1 MAKKKKKLIKYN
13 QTIRKIF
20 GGEGFDEGITRVPLD
35 NLIEMAMILS
45 LKERHLTKADL
56 VRAFRRLWSNGDTAD
71 RAIITEYLKSL
82 DTTFKADKTIT
93 SNEARREKI
102 DEILAQIEHTPGEE
116 VAIKEQFEEVKLK
129 KITPQRIARALM
141 RLRNAQKRGTL
152 EERFDGAFDD
162 DGNFVFFHSFAFEI
176 FEERFHKILQ
186 LSCRPFED
194 EEILKLSED
203 VLGGKLEKCKEEAI
217 QKKRE
222 EIDRFLEIASKP
234 NRYLDKERIIHTLKR
249 IPEQCDFAF
258 VPLPE
263 RDLRDILFK
272 VFEIADIEFLSEA
285 LRLFK
290 KTDKMLF
297 ENPEWK
303 VSYRLM
309 LEVEKR
315 WIYQAVW
322 ESEPLPVDEDFET
335 RRVEVEAQFDA
346 ELTALKDALLHEAEG
361 LDMRADEIET
371 IIAHAVIDAIAQKE
385 ILEIPYKTLKTIN
398 RHFARQIEG
407 LKLKKQREE
416 LLARTIRDFKN
427 LFPLARE
434 MDRKLIFHLGPT
446 NSGKTYAAMQKL
458 KEADTGYYLAPL
470 RLLALE
476 GYESLKNAGLQASLV
491 TGEEQLIDEEA
502 AHISST
508 IEMANFQV
516 DVDVCVIDEVQ
527 MIADSDRGWAW
538 ANAIIGIPA
547 HTVIMT
553 GSEDA
558 LEAVQELAE
567 WLDEELEVVRFE
579 RKAPLILNHRPTSL
593 KKLEPSTA
601 IVAFSRR
608 DVLALK
614 EQLSGRYDVSVVYGN
629 LSPEVRREEARR
641 FREGESQILVATDA
655 IAMGLNLP
663 IQTILFARDS
673 KFDGQSRRLLTPS
686 EIRQIAGRAGRY
698 GLHEEGYVGA
708 LTGPVLNTVTELIDE
723 PSPPIHGPYRV
734 MANFEHI
741 DLIARIVETESL
753 SEILSFFVKHMR
765 FDGPF
770 VAANIENMLEIAKM
784 VDLYKLDLKTKYH
797 LACAPLGIGSPY
809 LESVFHRYLIALERQ
824 EPIPFQLPDRLPP
837 VAQTSDMLFEA
848 EEMVKEV
855 SLYLWLSYRFPES
868 FVDTENAL
876 RAREILN
883 AFIERS
889 LRKGVFARAC
899 KRCGKPL
906 PPNFKF
912 GICQECFR
920 GGRQIRRYAGK

>member
-1 MAKKKKKLIKYN
+1 MAKKKKKFIKYN

-45 LKERHLTKADL
+45 LKEQHLTKADL
-56 VRAFRRLWSNGDTAD
+56 VRAFRRLWSSGDVAD
-71 RAIITEYLKSL
+71 RALITEYLKSL
-82 DTTFKADKTIT
+82 DTTFKSDKSVT
-93 SNEARREKI
+93 SNEARMEKI
-102 DEILAQIEHTPGEE
+102 DEILAQIEHTPAEE
-116 VAIKEQFEEVKLK
+116 VALKEQFEEVRLK
-129 KITPQRIARALM
+129 KITPKRIAKALLK
-141 RLRNAQKRGTL
+141 LRNAKKRSRL
-152 EERFDGAFDD
+152 EEAFDGSFDEA
-162 DGNFVFFHSFAFEI
+162 GRFLFFHSFRFRI
-176 FEERFHKILQ
+176 FEEDFHKIVQ
-186 LSCRPFED
+186 LTCMPFED
-194 EEILKLSED
+194 EEIAHLDEAALKERL
-203 VLGGKLEKCKEEAI
+203 KQCKEKAI
-217 QKKRE
+217 EKKRR
-222 EIDRFLEIASKP
+222 EIDLFLQKASGP
-234 NRYLDKERIIHTLKR
+234 NRYLSQEEVLQTIKR
-249 IPEQCDFAF
+249 IPEECDFLF
-258 VPLPE
+258 VPVPE
-263 RDLRDILFK
+263 PFLRRILFEQ
-272 VFEIADIEFLSEA
+272 FEISEA
-285 LRLFK
+285 EMLAESIRLFRDME
-290 KTDKMLF
+290 KTLF
-297 ENPEWK
+297 GKEEWRVRYK
-303 VSYRLM
+303 LV
-309 LEVEKR
+309 LEVQKR
-315 WIYQAVW
+315 WLYQSIWDNA
-322 ESEPLPVDEDFET
+322 PLQIDEDFEL

-346 ELTALKDALLHEAEG
+346 ELAALKSALLHEAEG
-361 LDMRADEIET
+361 LDLHEEEIET
-371 IIAHAVIDAIAQKE
+371 IIAHAIIDAIARKE

-434 MDRKLIFHLGPT
+434 MDRRLIFHVGPT
-446 NSGKTYAAMQKL
+446 NSGKTYAAMERL
-458 KEADTGYYLAPL
+458 KKADTGYYLAPL

-476 GYESLKNAGLQASLV
+476 GYETLLKSGIPASLV

-508 IEMANFQV
+508 IEMANYQIE
-516 DVDVCVIDEVQ
+516 VDVCVIDEVQ
-527 MIADSDRGWAW
+527 MIDDPDRGWAW

-558 LEAVQELAE
+558 LEAVKELAS
-567 WLDEELEVVRFE
+567 WLEEDLEVVRFE
-579 RKAPLILNHRPTSL
+579 RKAPLILHHHPASL

-608 DVLALK
+608 DVLAFK

-663 IQTILFARDS
+663 IKTILFARDS

-708 LTGPVLNTVTELIDE
+708 LTAPVLQTVTELIDE
-723 PSPPIHGPYRV
+723 PAPPIRGPYRV

-741 DLIARIVETESL
+741 ELIAKIIETESL
-753 SEILSFFVKHMR
+753 SEILGFFVKHMR

-784 VDLYKLDLKTKYH
+784 VDLYHLDLKSKYH
-797 LACAPLGIGSPY
+797 LACAPLSLGSPY
-809 LESVFHRYLIALERQ
+809 LESVFHRYLIALERK
-824 EPIPFQLPDRLPP
+824 EPIPFAVPEDLPGI
-837 VAQTSDMLFEA
+837 AQTSDMLFEA
-848 EEMVKEV
+848 EERVKEI
-855 SLYLWLSYRFPES
+855 SLYLWLSYRFPDA
-868 FVDTENAL
+868 FVDTQNAL
-876 RAREILN
+876 QAREILN
-883 AFIERS
+883 RFIERS

-906 PPNFKF
+906 PPHFRF

-920 GGRQIRRYAGK
+920 GGRQIKR